1 MKFNNLLVM
10 EECGRDKNNGS
21 ILWKCQCDC
30 GNYTILRTSILTGYK
45 QKTCGNCK
53 EIIKEDDYYRF
64 VFLNNGKSFIFDF
77 EDLELIKNYT
87 WHLNKGYPQ
96 TCIKINDKTTTKRLH
111 QFLINTKS
119 GEVVDHINGDTLDN
133 RRSNLRIANY
143 QQNAA
148 NSRKQNK
155 RIHSSNF
162 KGVTF
167 AKRDN
172 KWLGR
177 ITFNGI
183 TKRKYFDTEI
193 EAAKFYNKY
202 ALEYF
207 GEFAKLNKIPQ
218 IENR

>member
-1 MKFNNLLVM
+1 MKFNNLLVIK
-10 EECGRDKNNGS
+10 ECGRDKNGCV
-21 ILWKCQCDC
+21 LWECKCDC
-30 GNYTILRTSILTGYK
+30 GNYTILRTSILTANI

-53 EIIKEDDYYRF
+53 KIIKENEYYRF
-64 VFLNNGKSFIFDF
+64 IFLNTGESFIFDLK
-77 EDLELIKNYT
+77 DLDLIEKYT
-87 WHLNKGYPQ
+87 WHINRGYPE
-96 TCIKINDKTTTKRLH
+96 TNITINDKKTTKRLH
-111 QFLINTKS
+111 QFLINTNL

-133 RRSNLRIANY
+133 RRNNLRIANY

-155 RIHSSNF
+155 KIHSSKF

-167 AKRDN
+167 VKRDN
-172 KWLGR
+172 KWLAR

-183 TKRKYFDTEI
+183 TKHKYFDTEI
-193 EAAKFYNKY
+193 DAAKFYNKY

-207 GEFAKLNKIPQ
+207 GDFAKLNIIPQ